1 MTNRAP
7 GQGVLTVLERS
18 VEGDRLVRTEE
29 TYVDDAGTPEVSVL
43 TFDRVPGPTP

>member
-7 GQGVLTVLERS
+7 GQGVLTVLELS
-18 VEGDRLVRTEE
+18 VEGDRLVRTE